1 MTRRALLA
9 ASAMLMFWGFSSR
22 AAGQVRVSAPAFGTA
37 RGGEVTAAEWKGL
50 PAGVDELE
58 LLLSVEGRELPV
70 RLTPQLSPQPGLV
83 LWRVPNIPSRRARL
97 RLRFGLEGDEIES
110 ASSAE
115 FEILP
120 AENEPPAAL
129 AFHDGEWW
137 VENASAAGFPG
148 ALGSPREGGRLQEN
162 RETPPC
168 AGSSRVAA
176 SPSRGGARAS
186 ESPSPEDQPS
196 SGRTLLPRKPIEAPR
211 RL

>member
-9 ASAMLMFWGFSSR
+9 ASAVFVFWGLSSR
-22 AAGQVRVSAPAFGTA
+22 AVAQVRVSAPAFGTA
-37 RGGEVTAAEWKGL
+37 RGGDLAAAEWKGL

-58 LLLSVEGRELPV
+58 LLLSVEGRDLPL
-70 RLTPQLSPQPGLV
+70 RLTPRLSPQPGLV
-83 LWRVPNIPSRRARL
+83 LWRVPNILSRRARL
-97 RLRFGLEGDEIES
+97 RLRFGLEGEEVES
-110 ASSAE
+110 TASAE

-120 AENEPPAAL
+120 AQNEPPAAL

-148 ALGSPREGGRLQEN
+148 ALGSPRDGGRLQEN

-168 AGSSRVAA
+168 AASSRVAA
-176 SPSRGGARAS
+176 SPSRGEARPS
-186 ESPSPEDQPS
+186 KSPSPADQS
-196 SGRTLLPRKPIEAPR
+196 LSGRTLLPRKPIEAPR

>member
-1 MTRRALLA
+1 MTRRALFA
-9 ASAMLMFWGFSSR
+9 AFAVFFFWGLSS

-37 RGGEVTAAEWKGL
+37 RGGELTAAEWKGL

-58 LLLSVEGRELPV
+58 LLLSVEGRDLPL
-70 RLTPQLSPQPGLV
+70 RLTPRLSPQPGLV
-83 LWRVPNIPSRRARL
+83 LWRVPNILSRRARL
-97 RLRFGLEGDEIES
+97 RLRFGLEGEEVES
-110 ASSAE
+110 SSSAE

-137 VENASAAGFPG
+137 VENAPAAGFPG
-148 ALGSPREGGRLQEN
+148 ALGSPRDGGRLQEN

-176 SPSRGGARAS
+176 SPSRGEARAS
-186 ESPSPEDQPS
+186 ESPSPADQPS